1 MRRTTGAAD
10 PRNLRQSRQAAPG
23 PVDAAH
29 PKGQPMDRLFALSLG
44 FAGLILAT
52 HAGHGQTMPNQC
64 GPRADVLAVLANKFS
79 ETRRG
84 LGLAGPS
91 SVVELFASTTTGTWT
106 VTVTLPDGR
115 TCLLVSGEGWE
126 AVPVE
131 LPAKGSPA

>member
-1 MRRTTGAAD
+1 
-10 PRNLRQSRQAAPG
+10 
-23 PVDAAH
+23 
-29 PKGQPMDRLFALSLG
+29 MDRLFALSLG

-52 HAGHGQTMPNQC
+52 SHAGHSQTMPSQC
-64 GPRADVLAVLANKFS
+64 GPRADVLGVLANKFT

-84 LGLAGPS
+84 IGLAGPS
-91 SVVELFASTTTGTWT
+91 SVVELFASATTGSWT

-126 AVPVE
+126 TVPVE